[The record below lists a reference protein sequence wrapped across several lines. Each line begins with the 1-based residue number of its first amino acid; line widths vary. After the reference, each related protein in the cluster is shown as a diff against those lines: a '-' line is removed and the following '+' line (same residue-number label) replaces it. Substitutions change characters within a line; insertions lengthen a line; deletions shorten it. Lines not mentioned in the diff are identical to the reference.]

1 MSSGSK
7 LKSGVL
13 AGAVMCAF
21 LLSSCAPNGAMTRK
35 DDTGADRFQY
45 DSGEEEFIYNDD
57 HNKTARGRD
66 DNAYDRRQ
74 DRSEGR
80 QYRERSEPEEYD
92 DVRGYSRSGDRMKTD
107 RHDSVGDEKFFSQ
120 DPRIQSDIPE
130 KRHSY
135 YQKGN
140 ASWYGREFQGR
151 LTASGERFDMKQY
164 TAAHRSLP
172 FGTVV
177 LVENLDNGRKVK
189 VKINDRGPFKKN
201 RILDV
206 SHAAAAELGML
217 KTGEAMVGI
226 TVLGK
231 NDTRDNL
238 EQHRKQDEVAPVFGR
253 DSYNASDHEDS
264 VSSPYQV
271 QVGAFYSK
279 VNADKLRDEVSSM
292 FDKPVVVIKDGY
304 LYKVRITNLKS
315 KYEAEDFKRDLQGRD
330 IPSYLVEERREN

>member
-35 DDTGADRFQY
+35 GNTGADRFQY
-45 DSGEEEFIYNDD
+45 DSGEEEFIYNND
-57 HNKTARGRD
+57 HDNTARGRD
-66 DNAYDRRQ
+66 DNVYDRGRV
-74 DRSEGR
+74 RSEGR
-80 QYRERSEPEEYD
+80 QYRERSEPERYD
-92 DVRGYSRSGDRMKTD
+92 DVRGYNRSSDRMNAD
-107 RHDSVGDEKFFSQ
+107 GYNNMGDEQFFSQ
-120 DPRIQSDIPE
+120 NPRIQSDIPE
-130 KRHSY
+130 KRDSF

-140 ASWYGREFQGR
+140 ASWYGREFHGR

-189 VKINDRGPFKKN
+189 VKINDRGPFKKD

-206 SHAAAAELGML
+206 SHVAAAELGML

-231 NDTRDNL
+231 KDNRDNL
-238 EQHRKQDEVAPVFGR
+238 EQHRRPDEVEPVFGR
-253 DSYNASDHEDS
+253 DSYNASDHMDS
-264 VSSPYQV
+264 VSSPYQI
-271 QVGAFYSK
+271 QVGAFYSQ

-292 FDKPVVVIKDGY
+292 FNKPVIVVREGY

-315 KYEAEDFKRDLQGRD
+315 KYEAEDFKRDLQARD
-330 IPSYLVEERREN
+330 IPSYLVEERR